1 MTETSP
7 LLTPHKISLHFTLP
21 TVPLHQKGSYI
32 SNVIFTNMCCTE
44 LSNDTCKEKFPLAFL
59 AATPDMFC
67 KSSHSSLTGC
77 PSKSITPPPKLNV
90 QELVQLYKQRS
101 VESVR
106 TGKCKML
113 SQPVP
118 QTMLVRNI
126 VLILMYKGEI
136 TMLLSYYNSAG
147 YSWWNDI

>member
-1 MTETSP
+1 
-7 LLTPHKISLHFTLP
+7 
-21 TVPLHQKGSYI
+21 
-32 SNVIFTNMCCTE
+32 MCCNE
-44 LSNDTCKEKFPLAFL
+44 PYNDTEDIPVRKNFPLAFL
-59 AATPDMFC
+59 AAATHF
-67 KSSHSSLTGC
+67 SLTGC

-106 TGKCKML
+106 KGKCKML

-136 TMLLSYYNSAG
+136 TMLLSHYNSAG